1 MSEDQPLA
9 GSVIRFDLGLHGA
22 TKKNWADA
30 CEDMRQVGADLDG
43 LPQCLAGH
51 KRAFEPIVEQFLEAW
66 KPFEEMMHVF
76 RKTMGDLGEQRVPDM
91 DWMQRQLTEAEE
103 YSTMEADSWGG
114 DHHH

>member
-43 LPQCLAGH
+43 LPQCLAGQ
-51 KRAFEPIVEQFLEAW
+51 KRAFEPIVEQFLGAW
-66 KPFEEMMHVF
+66 KPFEEMMDVF
-76 RKTMGDLGEQRVPDM
+76 RKTMGDLAEQRLPDM
-91 DWMQRQLTEAEE
+91 DWMQHQLTEAEE
-103 YSTMEADSWGG
+103 NSTKEAGSWGG
-114 DHHH
+114 GQHH